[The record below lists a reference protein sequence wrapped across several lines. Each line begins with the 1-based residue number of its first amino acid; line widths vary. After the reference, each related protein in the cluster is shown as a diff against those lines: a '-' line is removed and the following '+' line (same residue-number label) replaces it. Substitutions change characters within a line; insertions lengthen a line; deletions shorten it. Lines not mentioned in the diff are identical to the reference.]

1 MRDFKQQLEL
11 YKRDLQQMHYPGSEA
26 DLDREIRRVTW
37 NDHRSVPLYTPEA
50 TKSSAK
56 WWPWTTT
63 AVAAC
68 LLAMLLPLGM
78 QTHNDDDI
86 RNVTIDGEHAYF
98 ACNNGCSA
106 DATIETFKT
115 LMR

>member
-1 MRDFKQQLEL
+1 MRDFKQQLEQ
-11 YKRDLQQMHYPGSEA
+11 YQRDLQQMHYPGSEA

-37 NDHRSVPLYTPEA
+37 NVDRMPALEPVRRHIR
-50 TKSSAK
+50 
-56 WWPWTTT
+56 WQWP
-63 AVAAC
+63 AAAAAC
-68 LLAMLLPLGM
+68 LLAVLLPLGLRAG
-78 QTHNDDDI
+78 NDDGI
-86 RNVTIDGEHAYF
+86 HNVTIGGEHAYF